1 MRKNNIYKSII
12 AFCGLFLAFLW
23 LFSIKGHCAQEQD
36 YFPIINNKNGHFSQ
50 ELIDNLNT
58 RFDAENNYVIV
69 NYAYYNPNS
78 GYGRYYYNYVY
89 WPKNSDGGFFGEK
102 HNNLY
107 QFNLYTIGTVN
118 FTQGTFW
125 TDRRYPNNIEG
136 VSGNNQTPSWFYGL
150 YSSNYNTDIDYITN
164 YKVLTNNTSSAQVV
178 IYFSY
183 PPEYVDYDNDT
194 YPENF
199 DQPDINDYV
208 NNAEIPTFDN
218 TDLQSAVSSIWSILQ
233 YQFSTLLPNL
243 LNFVIDSLNWAL
255 QKVINNIRNFITEL
269 QEVVDDFSQMVNG
282 FLSDIQDLISDL
294 KDAFVEFKEG
304 FEEFADLFLHP
315 FDEEEFEEQIENS
328 SFLSAYNELKDNSD
342 ILNEM
347 FANAQERD
355 HFSLYISFENPFAD
369 SEHKIIASE
378 INFDWLVPLRS
389 VYRPFLWICICFEL
403 FMGGARVLSSVIGGK
418 VK

>member
-1 MRKNNIYKSII
+1 MMRKNNILKSII
-12 AFCGLFLAFLW
+12 ALCGLFFAFLW
-23 LFSIKGHCAQEQD
+23 LFSIKGHCAGEQD
-36 YFPIINNKNGHFSQ
+36 YFPIINNKNGHFSA
-50 ELIDNLNT
+50 DWVNKFNT
-58 RFDAENNYVIV
+58 QCDAENYYVIV
-69 NYAYYNPNS
+69 LY
-78 GYGRYYYNYVY
+78 RYYQQNMGRHHFYIIRF
-89 WPKNSDGGFFGEK
+89 PKNSDGRLYAEK
-102 HNNLY
+102 NNDLIHFSMY
-107 QFNLYTIGTVN
+107 KYGNVN
-118 FTQGTFW
+118 
-125 TDRRYPNNIEG
+125 
-136 VSGNNQTPSWFYGL
+136 VSGGSAYIQSNQLVISWGGNPIEVWQNME
-150 YSSNYNTDIDYITN
+150 SSNYNTSIDYITN
-164 YKVLTNNTSSAQVV
+164 YRLLTDNTSSAKMV
-178 IYFSY
+178 IYYQY
-183 PPEYVDYDNDT
+183 PPEYTDFDNDT

-199 DQPDINDYV
+199 DKPDINDYV
-208 NNAEIPTFDN
+208 NSENIPTFDN
-218 TDLQSAVSSIWSILQ
+218 TSLESAVSSIWNILR

-243 LNFVIDSLNWAL
+243 LNFVIDSFSWGL

-269 QEVVDDFSQMVNG
+269 QEVVDDFSDMVNG
-282 FLSDIQDLISDL
+282 FLSDIQDLVSDI

-304 FEEFADLFLHP
+304 FEDFADLFIHP

-328 SFLSAYNELKDNSD
+328 SFLSAYNQLKDNSD